1 LRKNKKSTIHFEIL
15 IELNLNRIVKI
26 MAYNVKLANRVRSAL
41 AHLLKMEEK
50 KMFSGVTF
58 IVDGKMCISVS
69 DDKIMC
75 RIDPALHNVA
85 IEKNGCRTVEMG
97 GRQYKGYVYIS
108 EEGLKTKK
116 NFDYWIGLALDFNK
130 RAKASVKRNEK

>member
-1 LRKNKKSTIHFEIL
+1 
-15 IELNLNRIVKI
+15 